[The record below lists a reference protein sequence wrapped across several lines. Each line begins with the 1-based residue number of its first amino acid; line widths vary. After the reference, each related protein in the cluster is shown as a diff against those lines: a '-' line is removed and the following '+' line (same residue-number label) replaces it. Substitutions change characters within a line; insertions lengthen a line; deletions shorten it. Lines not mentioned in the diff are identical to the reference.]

1 MKLRLRLAALCAAA
15 LCSSAFAG
23 TSTYSFN
30 GVVDANNTGQAYSNF
45 SGVFSFDA
53 AKPDQNPGDDHEG
66 AYPMNGGP
74 WGMQV
79 TFNDG
84 TVFDVDAAVRYSL
97 SVHVPLPSPGEGT
110 LDTGRFIV
118 KGNVTGQS
126 DRFLSLDFTKAFT
139 SDALPAPDGGFVLS
153 TFDEALFTYNGL
165 PSPAPS
171 PGQDPVPAF
180 GAFGHLTELR
190 CIGGCPGGDVP
201 LPAVPE
207 PASCALLL
215 AGLGAI
221 GWVARRREPRA

>member
-1 MKLRLRLAALCAAA
+1 MPARPLTRSGA
-15 LCSSAFAG
+15 SS
-23 TSTYSFN
+23 TT
-30 GVVDANNTGQAYSNF
+30 NNTGKGFGSF

-66 AYPMNGGP
+66 PYPMNDGP

-97 SVHVPLPSPGEGT
+97 SVHVPIPSPGEGT
-110 LDTGRFIV
+110 PDTGRFIG
-118 KGNVTGQS
+118 KGNVAGQS
-126 DRFLSLDFTKAFT
+126 DRFLSLYFTKAFT
-139 SDALPAPDGGFVLS
+139 TDALPAPDGGFEPS
-153 TFDEALFTYNGL
+153 TFDEALFKYSGL

-171 PGQDPVPAF
+171 PGQPPVVEF
-180 GAFGHLTELR
+180 GAFGHLTSLR
-190 CIGGCPGGDVP
+190 CIGGCPGDEVP

-207 PASCALLL
+207 PATYALLL

-221 GWVARRREPRA
+221 GWVARRRGPRA